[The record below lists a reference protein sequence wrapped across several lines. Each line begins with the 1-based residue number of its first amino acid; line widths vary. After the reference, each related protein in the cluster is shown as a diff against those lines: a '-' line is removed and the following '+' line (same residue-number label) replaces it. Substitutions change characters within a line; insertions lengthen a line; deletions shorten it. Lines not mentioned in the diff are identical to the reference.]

1 MSDTEKPEY
10 LNDEPEM
17 VSWSPSEITL
27 GELRI
32 DPHDLVA
39 FLARLSVTGNVSEAC
54 KVSRISRPTV
64 YRLKREVPSFRS
76 AWKCA
81 IENAR
86 DVLEREAC
94 RRAVEGVQRKVFQ
107 GGREVGVV
115 REYSDNL
122 LTLMLKA
129 RHPDYAK
136 TVGKVEVN
144 QAQVAATTPG
154 PPVPET
160 ADLGMF
166 IKRLGEVAE
175 TQGLLSGD
183 TEDGTHE

>member
-1 MSDTEKPEY
+1 MRWKGS
-10 LNDEPEM
+10 
-17 VSWSPSEITL
+17 
-27 GELRI
+27 
-32 DPHDLVA
+32 
-39 FLARLSVTGNVSEAC
+39 SVKS
-54 KVSRISRPTV
+54 SRG
-64 YRLKREVPSFRS
+64 
-76 AWKCA
+76 A
-81 IENAR
+81 
-86 DVLEREAC
+86 
-94 RRAVEGVQRKVFQ
+94 
-107 GGREVGVV
+107 V